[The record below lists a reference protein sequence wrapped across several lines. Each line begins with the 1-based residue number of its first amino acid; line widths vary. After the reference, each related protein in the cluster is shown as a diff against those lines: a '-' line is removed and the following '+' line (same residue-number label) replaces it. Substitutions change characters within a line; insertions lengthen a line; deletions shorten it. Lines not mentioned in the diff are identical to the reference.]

1 MIEVSK
7 LLFDKRLENSK
18 LKEFFKTK
26 HSKYF
31 EFDNSD
37 IFTLTTYENRVGA
50 LGMTAPPNFLKFS
63 TIKLENNNLIF
74 DNNYILNNYIIYD
87 PKITQIFYF
96 EPLNKNIEL
105 LKEKIDNRI
114 FKKIITTLNEKK
126 YDDLIGF
133 GPGLTPLF
141 DDILSGILLINSI
154 KRKFDDSYIL
164 EKAKYKTNKLS
175 YFQLS
180 HSSKGYA
187 PKPVKEYL
195 EKGNKA
201 NLLNMGDTSGL
212 GWIIGISFFFDL
224 EG

>member
-7 LLFDKRLENSK
+7 LLFNKEN
-18 LKEFFKTK
+18 LIAKEFFKTK

-31 EFDNSD
+31 EFDDGD

-50 LGMTAPPNFLKFS
+50 LGMTAPSHFLRFS
-63 TIKLENNNLIF
+63 SIKLENNNLIF
-74 DNNYILNNYIIYD
+74 DNNYFLSNYTIYD
-87 PKITQIFYF
+87 PSISHISYF
-96 EPLNKNIEL
+96 DPLDKYVNL
-105 LKEKIDNRI
+105 LKEKIDIRI
-114 FKKIITTLNEKK
+114 FNKIISALNEQK
-126 YDDLIGF
+126 YDNLIGF

-141 DDILSGILLINSI
+141 DDILSGILLINFI
-154 KRKFDDSYIL
+154 KKLFDASYIL

-175 YFQLS
+175 YFQLYY
-180 HSSKGYA
+180 SSKGYA

-195 EKGNKA
+195 ENGNRA
-201 NLLNMGDTSGL
+201 ALLNMGDTSGL